1 MHKTFGT
8 HVQFP
13 NKKIPDR
20 KTPLFGPFKSGDPL
34 KTGYNKCIG
43 KRNGTSEE
51 AYMEEMEQDPLYKTS
66 YSAKKPS
73 VPWVDVSAGKSM
85 MNSSTLHMLR
95 NVNKERAYVSASTNY

>member
-1 MHKTFGT
+1 
-8 HVQFP
+8 
-13 NKKIPDR
+13 
-20 KTPLFGPFKSGDPL
+20 
-34 KTGYNKCIG
+34 
-43 KRNGTSEE
+43 
-51 AYMEEMEQDPLYKTS
+51 MEEMEQDPLYKTS